1 MSRTYDPKEIAAW
14 KAQIYGN
21 NGTDGRVDDWASTD
35 QSVGTTSPRKSVGQK
50 KWGSTSP
57 TKSSGTANNESYS
70 SSSGDWLS
78 PSGAVKK
85 SYKVK
90 GAVAVKQPDL

>member
-1 MSRTYDPKEIAAW
+1 MSRTYDPKDIAAW

-21 NGTDGRVDDWASTD
+21 NGNDGRVDDWASTD
-35 QSVGTTSPRKSVGQK
+35 QTAATTSPRKNVQK
-50 KWGSTSP
+50 KWGASSP
-57 TKSSGTANNESYS
+57 AKNNESYS

-78 PSGAVKK
+78 PSGPTKK

-90 GAVAVKQPDL
+90 GEITKKPDL